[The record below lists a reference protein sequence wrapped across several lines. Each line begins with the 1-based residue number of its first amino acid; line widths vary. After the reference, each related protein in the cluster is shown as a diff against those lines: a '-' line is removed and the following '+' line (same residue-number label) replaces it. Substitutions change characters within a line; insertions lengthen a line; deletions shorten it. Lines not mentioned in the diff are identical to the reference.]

1 MSKNRYPRLLGFLPL
16 LGMMLMLGGCKWT
29 LLDPKGQVGL
39 DERNLIIT
47 ATLDRKSVV

>member
-1 MSKNRYPRLLGFLPL
+1 MLLLRLQL
-16 LGMMLMLGGCKWT
+16 T

-47 ATLDRKSVV
+47 ATC